1 MKSKSNFLRPIMF
14 GLLCLSLF
22 QVGCASRTPEI
33 ITAGVVGTAVGAGLG
48 YAVVHHGENR
58 KYVVQNT
65 IISSAVLGL
74 AFAGLAAFHYRSL
87 ENEKIAIT
95 SKLGRSYLLET
106 TGDELQRP
114 WEMES
119 SFTPTTEMIKD
130 NSIQLDTETYWVL
143 PSFRK
148 KNLRPEADADEFLSS
163 RYVWEVVRPG
173 FFTTPSLNFNE
184 KPKLKTDAPKKPKKA
199 AEQSNEN
206 LKNDAIGE
214 TEGE

>member
-1 MKSKSNFLRPIMF
+1 MKSKSNFLCQISF
-14 GLLCLSLF
+14 GILFFSLF

-33 ITAGVVGTAVGAGLG
+33 ITAGVVGAAVGAGLG

-65 IISSAVLGL
+65 IITSAVLGL
-74 AFAGLAAFHYRSL
+74 AFAGLTAFHYRSL

-106 TGDELQRP
+106 TSDELQRP
-114 WEMES
+114 WELES

-173 FFTTPSLNFNE
+173 FFTTPSLNFIE
-184 KPKLKTDAPKKPKKA
+184 KPKTKTNAPNNSKKTPD
-199 AEQSNEN
+199 QSKEN
-206 LKNDAIGE
+206 SKNAVHE

>member
-1 MKSKSNFLRPIMF
+1 MKSKSNFLSRMSF
-14 GLLCLSLF
+14 GLLVVSFF

-33 ITAGVVGTAVGAGLG
+33 ITAGVVGTAVGTGLG

-106 TGDELQRP
+106 TGDELRRP

-119 SFTPTTEMIKD
+119 SFTPTTKMIKD
-130 NSIQLDTETYWVL
+130 NAIQLDSETLWIL

-148 KNLRPEADADEFLSS
+148 KNLRPEANAEEFLSS

-173 FFTTPSLNFNE
+173 FFTTPSLDFNA
-184 KPKLKTDAPKKPKKA
+184 KPKPKTDVPKKPKTTS
-199 AEQSNEN
+199 EQSNQG
-206 LKNDAIGE
+206 LKNNMRETKGE
-214 TEGE
+214 

>member
-1 MKSKSNFLRPIMF
+1 MKSKSNFLREMSF
-14 GLLCLSLF
+14 GILFLSLF

-33 ITAGVVGTAVGAGLG
+33 ITAGVVGSAVGAGLG

-65 IISSAVLGL
+65 IITSAVLGL
-74 AFAGLAAFHYRSL
+74 AFAGLAAFHYRAL

-106 TGDELQRP
+106 TDDELQRP

-119 SFTPTTEMIKD
+119 SFVPTAQMIKD
-130 NSIQLDTETYWVL
+130 NAIQLDTETYWVL

-184 KPKLKTDAPKKPKKA
+184 KPKSKTDAPKKPKKSS
-199 AEQSNEN
+199 EQSNQN
-206 LKNDAIGE
+206 SNTNADTA
-214 TEGE
+214 EGE